1 MIPKLDFTDA
11 KLFYDLWIPLL
22 DHVNQTY
29 NVNPK
34 LGKMTR
40 ADGLNIQEVRVV
52 ADFLW
57 SHPAVMDGYLASA
70 ELPPDHREIIAGWS
84 RLYPV
89 NSFWNGI

>member
-22 DHVNQTY
+22 DHVNRTY

-40 ADGLNIQEVRVV
+40 ADGLNR
-52 ADFLW
+52 
-57 SHPAVMDGYLASA
+57 GT
-70 ELPPDHREIIAGWS
+70 GGS
-84 RLYPV
+84 RFPV
-89 NSFWNGI
+89 EPSRGH